1 MDSVERRP
9 PVGTPRVLIL
19 GGTSEARELASELTE
34 RGMPVVSS
42 LAGRVNAPRLP
53 RGEVRIGGFGG
64 PAGLRS
70 WLAEHDITAVVDAT
84 HPFAERISESAAT
97 ASELSGIPL
106 LRLHRPGWRQGPG
119 DAWHWADDLG
129 SAARLLPSLGD
140 RIFLTSGRQGLGA
153 FAHLSSLW
161 FLARCVDPP
170 TPVPPPHI
178 TVLLS
183 RGPYSVEAETA
194 LLREHR
200 INVVVTKDSGGAM
213 TEAKLVAAR
222 RLDLPVVIVRRP
234 PRPAV
239 SEVTDVR
246 SALDWILHYSSKE

>member
-1 MDSVERRP
+1 M
-9 PVGTPRVLIL
+9 L